1 MWSRIAGLAG
11 IALVVAACAGRESG
25 TANVARSEAEQCVQS
40 GGTWLASTEYCQPAT
55 GGGGGY

>member
-11 IALVVAACAGRESG
+11 IALLVAACAATESG
-25 TANVARSEAEQCVQS
+25 TANVARSEAEKCVRS
-40 GGTWLASTEYCQPAT
+40 GGTWLASTEYCQPAA